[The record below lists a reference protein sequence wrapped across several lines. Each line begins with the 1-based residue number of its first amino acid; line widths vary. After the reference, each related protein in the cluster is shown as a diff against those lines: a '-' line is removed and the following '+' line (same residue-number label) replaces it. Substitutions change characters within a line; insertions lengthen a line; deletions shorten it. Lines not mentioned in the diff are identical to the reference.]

1 MSPAE
6 LTMAYAS
13 RDLVTITMAVIAAGA
28 VLAHFILKGS
38 PLPFIRDHREIWV
51 RTYDTMLF
59 IGWLASFALIS
70 IAKI

>member
-6 LTMAYAS
+6 LAIDYAS
-13 RDLVTITMAVIAAGA
+13 RDLVTITMAAIAAGA

-38 PLPFIRDHREIWV
+38 PLPFIRDHREIYV
-51 RTYDTMLF
+51 RTYDTLLF
-59 IGWLASFALIS
+59 IGWLATFYLIS